1 MSINFGLYDFFS
13 FLIPGLLYIF
23 TFGKLLV
30 DLGWNYSE
38 GVPWES
44 VASSNI
50 IILLPVV
57 AFAYVVG
64 HIMDVIANG
73 IFLRSIRTIRNRF
86 TKILSAEVKALAI
99 QKKVHSEL
107 DIKFGEKDW
116 FLLFNLIG
124 QRNISLSQYIDK
136 YQADSIM
143 LRNISFGGFLLAVFQ
158 IFGNLGSLNLSSF
171 VIAISSLL
179 ISYVAYIKSEDF
191 RMWFFSSI
199 FEASLEYG
207 LSLEDVVKY
216 NHMKH
221 ENIKNRK

>member
-30 DLGWNYSE
+30 DLGWNYSKA
-38 GVPWES
+38 VPWEA
-44 VASSNI
+44 VDFNNI
-50 IILLPVV
+50 IIILPVV
-57 AFAYVVG
+57 TFAYIVG

-73 IFLRSIRTIRNRF
+73 IFFRAIRSIRNRSKKTIPV
-86 TKILSAEVKALAI
+86 EEKALAI
-99 QKKVHSEL
+99 QKEVHPEL
-107 DIKFGEKDW
+107 DIKFSEKDW

-124 QRNISLSQYIDK
+124 QRNINLSQYIDK

-143 LRNISFGGFLLAVFQ
+143 LRNISFGSFLLAIFQ
-158 IFGNLGSLNLSSF
+158 IIGNVGPSISSSLA
-171 VIAISSLL
+171 IAILSLVFS
-179 ISYVAYIKSEDF
+179 IVAFLKSEDF

-207 LSLEDVVKY
+207 LSLEEVVKY
-216 NHMKH
+216 NHVKH
-221 ENIKNRK
+221 ENKK